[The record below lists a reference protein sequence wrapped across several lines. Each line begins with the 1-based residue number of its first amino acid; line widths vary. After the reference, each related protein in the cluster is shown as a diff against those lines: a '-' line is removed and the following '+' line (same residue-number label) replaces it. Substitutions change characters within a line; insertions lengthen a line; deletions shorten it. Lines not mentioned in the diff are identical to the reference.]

1 MEFLS
6 HADYNIIFENKEV
19 QGTPVGLLEI
29 GNLSVS
35 SGEIVACDPL
45 VFHDIVPLSK
55 KINPGNYPV
64 KIYIAKTENAG
75 DRYAVAKL
83 ELSNKKA
90 EKWVLALRNDDDIN
104 ELKEKGDFFGFPVDA
119 GLGGF
124 MDYEAALQYDKFIE
138 SFVQKNPE
146 GNIYDDFFAAEFK
159 KNAIDQNNPQDY
171 GDWVNFKLPGS
182 ELNITMFQSGYGDG
196 VYPAYWGI
204 DKEGQVTSLV
214 IDFLVLLLPEGD

>member
-1 MEFLS
+1 MEFVS

-19 QGTPVGLLEI
+19 QGTPVELLEI
-29 GNLSVS
+29 GNLNAP
-35 SGEIVACDPL
+35 SGEIIVCDPL

-55 KINPGNYPV
+55 KISPGTYPV
-64 KIYIAKTENAG
+64 KIYIAKTEESG

-83 ELSNKKA
+83 ELTDKKA
-90 EKWVLALRNDDDIN
+90 EKWVLALRNDDDVS

-124 MDYEAALQYDKFIE
+124 MDYNAALQYDKFIE

-159 KNAIDQNNPQDY
+159 KNAVDKNDPQDY
-171 GDWVNFKLPGS
+171 GNWINFQLPGS
-182 ELNITMFQSGYGDG
+182 DLNITMFQSGYGDG

-204 DKEGQVTSLV
+204 DKNGQVTSLV
-214 IDFLVLLLPEGD
+214 IDFLVLLLPDEQ

>member
-19 QGTPVGLLEI
+19 QGTPVELLEI

-75 DRYAVAKL
+75 ERYAVAKL

-119 GLGGF
+119 GLGGI

-138 SFVQKNPE
+138 SFVQK
-146 GNIYDDFFAAEFK
+146 K
-159 KNAIDQNNPQDY
+159 
-171 GDWVNFKLPGS
+171 S
-182 ELNITMFQSGYGDG
+182 
-196 VYPAYWGI
+196 
-204 DKEGQVTSLV
+204 
-214 IDFLVLLLPEGD
+214 